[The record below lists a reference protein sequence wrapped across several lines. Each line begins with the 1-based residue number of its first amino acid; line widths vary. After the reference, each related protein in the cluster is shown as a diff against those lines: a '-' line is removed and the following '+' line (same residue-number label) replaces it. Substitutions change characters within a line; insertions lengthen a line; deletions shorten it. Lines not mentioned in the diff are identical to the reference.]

1 MICCGWSEIQYL
13 IIVENPC
20 LKLNHHNNCINVQ
33 HETTIVLML
42 VYFYDWGFLSQK
54 SSASTRSDFK
64 TLLAAP
70 CVFNVF
76 IYFFFNELYLLI
88 FLCECFPRRFNDSL
102 CRNVLVWE
110 FYISHFYLAL
120 L

>member
-20 LKLNHHNNCINVQ
+20 LKPNHHNNCINVQ

-42 VYFYDWGFLSQK
+42 VYFYGWGFLSQK
-54 SSASTRSDFK
+54 SSASTQSDFK

-70 CVFNVF
+70 CVFN
-76 IYFFFNELYLLI
+76 FFFIL
-88 FLCECFPRRFNDSL
+88 FF
-102 CRNVLVWE
+102 
-110 FYISHFYLAL
+110 
-120 L
+120 